1 MKLVIDT
8 PCCFKKDDDF
18 KDERFMRVRIAVLH
32 SGENKNKSSIDT
44 KVIKAAKDSF
54 AGIAIL
60 ANIRKYTDKDGE
72 VHYDYSGHDMHIEDD
87 AFNEGETR
95 VIYDERVVGFVPE
108 KNNFEIVHDDE
119 RDVDFVYVD
128 GLIYRAYGNYCADI
142 LEARGGQTDVS
153 AEIYADEVSI
163 NAETQ
168 VMNIEKMTMSGVT
181 LLGST
186 VRPAMQGASAT
197 MFSISEDDRQAQLIA
212 IMQELTQSLDNY
224 AAMLG
229 GDKISEEGG
238 TKGMDKFNELLEQY
252 GKTAEDITFEYEG
265 LSDEEL
271 EAKFAELFS
280 SSEHE
285 PEPEPEADPEPDGT
299 QVNYSATFNGRT
311 VQMSVSLQE
320 KIAALWQLVNDT
332 YGDDDT
338 WYDVTV
344 YDEEK
349 YVIMVDYWRGKG
361 YKQSY
366 KVKKDT
372 YSLIGDRVEVFA
384 KWLTQDE
391 IDKLDRMKAD
401 YAEATEK
408 LGRYEDEPKKLEI
421 LNSEDYS
428 LIAEDAEFVALK
440 DQKNHFE
447 LSVEEVASRADAIL
461 TKAAKERRFT
471 VDGQMQEHQ
480 PKPLPQTARK
490 PQKRFGSLF
499 DGILK

>member
-1 MKLVIDT
+1 MKLIVET

-32 SGENKNKSSIDT
+32 SGVNKNASSIDT

-54 AGIAIL
+54 SGIAIL
-60 ANIRKYTDKDGE
+60 ANIRKYTDENGE
-72 VHYDYSGHDMHIEDD
+72 VRYDYSGHDMHLEDD

-95 VIYDERVVGFVPE
+95 VIYDERVVGFIPE

-119 RDVDFVYVD
+119 RDIDFVYVD
-128 GLIYRAYGNYCADI
+128 GLIYRTYGNYCADI

-153 AEIYADEVSI
+153 AELYADEVSV

-181 LLGST
+181 LLGSA
-186 VRPAMQGASAT
+186 VKPAMQGASAT

-224 AAMLG
+224 AAMIG
-229 GDKISEEGG
+229 GNKISEEGG
-238 TKGMDKFNELLEQY
+238 TKGMDKFNELLMQY

-280 SSEHE
+280 PSEPEEE
-285 PEPEPEADPEPDGT
+285 PEPDPEPDGT
-299 QVNYSATFNGRT
+299 QVNYTATFEGRT
-311 VQMSVSLQE
+311 VQMSVSLQD
-320 KIAALWQLVNDT
+320 KISALYKLVNDT

-344 YDEEK
+344 YDDDK
-349 YVIMVDYWRGKG
+349 YVIMIDYWRGKG

-372 YSLIGDRVEVFA
+372 YTLVGDRVEVFA
-384 KWLTQDE
+384 RWLTQDE

-401 YAEATEK
+401 YSEAVE
-408 LGRYEDEPKKLEI
+408 LLARYEDEPKKLEI

-428 LIAEDAEFVALK
+428 LIAEDEEFVALK

-447 LSVEEVASRADAIL
+447 LSIAEVESRADAIL
-461 TKAAKERRFT
+461 TKAAKEHRFA
-471 VDGQMQEHQ
+471 VDGKEQEQQ
-480 PKPLPQTARK
+480 PRPLPHAVKK

-499 DGILK
+499 DGIIK